1 MLGISIGQTFSSIM
15 AMVTKYLLGNVKEEL
30 GKTKELLEETFQTS
44 RDVINIIDKIEVEFK
59 SKLLDGEIEKKGYEM
74 KIIKLSIENEKLV
87 KKVKNQNDIK
97 QEFDDLNIMY
107 KQKLEAMENMKKK
120 IEKYEFI
127 LNIDKYKKVED

>member
-1 MLGISIGQTFSSIM
+1 M
-15 AMVTKYLLGNVKEEL
+15 AMVTKYLLGNVKEEV

-59 SKLLDGEIEKKGYEM
+59 SKLLNSEIEKKGYEM

-127 LNIDKYKKVED
+127 LNIDKYKKVVD